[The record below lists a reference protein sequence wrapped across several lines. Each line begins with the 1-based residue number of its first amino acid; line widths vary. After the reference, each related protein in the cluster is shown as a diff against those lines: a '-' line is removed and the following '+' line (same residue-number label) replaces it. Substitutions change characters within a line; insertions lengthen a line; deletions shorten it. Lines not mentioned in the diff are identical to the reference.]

1 MGVEEEIDGICC
13 APGRAVP
20 SARAATARV
29 AREVCITKKTPTKT
43 FRWKMN
49 ASRDVAR
56 VSRWLSFA
64 TLPVSPTSPASLPN
78 VVTVSRFPSLSSR
91 EPPRAARARSF
102 ETPAGAAR
110 LLSLCQLGLFLHEA
124 SFYSARRARARFL
137 VSPRRARGHSARRG
151 ASDERPGVG
160 DVPRDDQRNLPR
172 RARPSPRVSSRL
184 GGSPASALAAALASE
199 HLEKLAEHNILKRCR
214 ASPRCRG

>member
-1 MGVEEEIDGICC
+1 MLGVEEEIDGICC

-43 FRWKMN
+43 KMKMN

-78 VVTVSRFPSLSSR
+78 VVTVSRFPSLSSS
-91 EPPRAARARSF
+91 EPPRAARA
-102 ETPAGAAR
+102 
-110 LLSLCQLGLFLHEA
+110 
-124 SFYSARRARARFL
+124 
-137 VSPRRARGHSARRG
+137 
-151 ASDERPGVG
+151 
-160 DVPRDDQRNLPR
+160 
-172 RARPSPRVSSRL
+172 
-184 GGSPASALAAALASE
+184 
-199 HLEKLAEHNILKRCR
+199 
-214 ASPRCRG
+214 